1 MYDFK
6 AHNITAER
14 IAAVIDSFIV
24 GRYAARN
31 RKILKS
37 RFIDGL
43 TYEQLAEMYDLS
55 VSHIKNIVYKNE
67 YTIYDNL

>member
-31 RKILKS
+31 RMRKAPEVSGAYFILLRLIAMGGYCYYKLLQFS
-37 RFIDGL
+37 RVECKD
-43 TYEQLAEMYDLS
+43 
-55 VSHIKNIVYKNE
+55 
-67 YTIYDNL
+67 